1 MSTARFGVVAA
12 VKEHLVSGQ
21 PITRLEAIVLF
32 GISNLPE
39 VVSEMRKQGW
49 VVESRS
55 ITYAAASKRLNQFA
69 VLQPPA
75 NLPVRDIIF
84 TEYWISK

>member
-1 MSTARFGVVAA
+1 MSSARYGVTTA
-12 VKEHLVSGQ
+12 VKEHLASGH

-32 GISNLPE
+32 GISNLTD
-39 VVSEMRKQGW
+39 VISELRKQGW
-49 VVESRS
+49 VVESRI
-55 ITYAAASKRLNQFA
+55 ITYAAACKRLNQYA

>member
-1 MSTARFGVVAA
+1 MTTTKYGLTNAIR
-12 VKEHLVSGQ
+12 EHLASGQ

-32 GISNLPE
+32 GVSNLTDMI
-39 VVSEMRKQGW
+39 SEMRKQGW
-49 VVESRS
+49 VIESRLT
-55 ITYAAASKRLNQFA
+55 TYAAASKRVNQYA

-75 NLPVRDIIF
+75 NLPVREVML